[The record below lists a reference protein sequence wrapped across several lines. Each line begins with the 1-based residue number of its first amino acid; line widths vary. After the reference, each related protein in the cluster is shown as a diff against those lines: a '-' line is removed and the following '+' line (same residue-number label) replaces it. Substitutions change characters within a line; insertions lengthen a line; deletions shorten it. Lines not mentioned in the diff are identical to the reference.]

1 MVRSMDQEK
10 IGKLIATL
18 RKKHNM
24 TQSEL
29 GAKVGVGDRA
39 VSKWERGLTCPDIS
53 IINDLSKILGI
64 TTDELLAGEL
74 KDKKMMEEI
83 SSSNEETSKFNKKLL
98 LIPIGIILILVG
110 LILYINYNK
119 SDVYTLKSASDEY
132 DVVGKV
138 IFKNNKMSLIINRI
152 NCRDKEF
159 SYKMIKN
166 YEYEIKSGNDFLY
179 QRGRLDE
186 HYLLLNSISIEEL
199 CNIIDINNDIT
210 IKYNQKKIVDNGITL
225 IISYQDEQYHIF
237 TSNIEMKLKK

>member
-83 SSSNEETSKFNKKLL
+83 SSYNNKFNKRLL
-98 LIPIGIILILVG
+98 LIPLGIILILVG

-119 SDVYTLKSASDEY
+119 SDVYTLQSASDEY

-152 NCRDKEF
+152 NYRDKEF

-166 YEYEIKSGNDFLY
+166 YEYDVRSSDNLLY
-179 QRGRLDE
+179 RIGRIDE
-186 HYLLLNSISIEEL
+186 HYLLLNDISIEEL
-199 CNIIDINNDIT
+199 GNKINISIDIEKEFNKKQIIKNGLTFIIT
-210 IKYNQKKIVDNGITL
+210 YF
-225 IISYQDEQYHIF
+225 DENEHYI
-237 TSNIEMKLKK
+237 TSNIEMILYK

>member
-1 MVRSMDQEK
+1 MDQEK

-138 IFKNNKMSLIINRI
+138 IFKNNKMTLIINEV
-152 NCRDKEF
+152 NYKDKNI
-159 SYKMIKN
+159 SKIVIKN
-166 YEYEIKSGNDFLY
+166 YEYNIKSGVYHLY
-179 QRGRLDE
+179 IKGRIDE
-186 HYLLLNSISIEEL
+186 HYLLLK
-199 CNIIDINNDIT
+199 DIT
-210 IKYNQKKIVDNGITL
+210 IGEFGKTININYDFDKKVDKKYIIKNGLTL
-225 IISYQDEQYHIF
+225 IITYLDEEEHYVI
-237 TSNIEMKLKK
+237 NDIEMLLYK